1 MRQAER
7 MAPVEWTTRD
17 TIDSLPITRQAGG
30 RSPRDRHRP
39 EPAMSLPRSV
49 AAILREHVTLELES
63 IDRMYLNAYVP
74 GLQYESGVAAFFRKH
89 RGHPFASSA
98 LMDPISKAFVAAI
111 HAFVD
116 AQKVPLITFEKG
128 QRKDDVMAEHL
139 TRFTAA
145 EGVVFV
151 GRAQEKTPVFRTE
164 KRHNPSTGRPY
175 PWLVRSTAMVNH
187 FYVYAVDRDF
197 GPFFLKFGT
206 YFPYNAKLCLNGHE
220 YVKRQLTQRGIAHE
234 ALDNGL
240 LSCADPRRVQAL
252 CDGLSAEKI
261 EAFARKWLRRLP
273 HPFTAADQRAGYR
286 YQLSILQAE
295 FSLTQVL
302 DRPVTGRVFFEE
314 VIRENLDVGR
324 PDQVQLIFA
333 RRITRQTPGRF
344 RTRVLTDG
352 VIPSLHVDYKHSRIK
367 QYHKEGRALRTETVI
382 NDTRDFAIGRRL
394 SNLFALRKVGFH
406 ANRRLLDVQRISHDC
421 TIGEGTVERVHRPVI
436 IDGQRV
442 PALRFLDPRVL
453 ALFCAL
459 VVFRLLPEG
468 FTARDL
474 RQHVAPLLGL
484 APEALRPGRVT
495 YDLRRLRLHG
505 LIERQPRHHRYRV
518 TDAGLRLALFLPRVW
533 ARTVRPGLAT
543 VMPDVAPNDLPLRRA
558 FARVEEAMDDWC
570 AQAKLA
576 A

>member
-1 MRQAER
+1 
-7 MAPVEWTTRD
+7 
-17 TIDSLPITRQAGG
+17 
-30 RSPRDRHRP
+30 
-39 EPAMSLPRSV
+39 MSLPRSV
-49 AAILREHVTLELES
+49 AEILREHVTLEVEG

-74 GLQYESGVAAFFRKH
+74 GLQYESGVAAFFRRH

-111 HAFVD
+111 HTFVH
-116 AQKVPLITFEKG
+116 AQGVPLITFEKG

-139 TRFTAA
+139 TRFTAP

-151 GRAQEKTPVFRTE
+151 GRAQEKTPVVRTE
-164 KRHNPSTGRPY
+164 KRRNPVTGQAY

-187 FYVYAVDRDF
+187 FYFYAVDGDF

-206 YFPYNAKLCLNGHE
+206 YFPYNGKLCLNGHE
-220 YVKRQLTQRGIAHE
+220 YVKRQLTQRGIPYE
-234 ALDNGL
+234 ALDNGI
-240 LSCADPRRVQAL
+240 LSCEDPRRVQAI
-252 CDGLSAEKI
+252 CDGLSAAKL

-286 YQLSILQAE
+286 YALSILQAE

-324 PDQVQLIFA
+324 PDQVQLIFD
-333 RRITRQTPGRF
+333 RRVTRRTPGRF

-352 VIPSLHVDYKHSRIK
+352 VVPSLHVDYKHSRIK
-367 QYHKEGRALRTETVI
+367 QYHKEGRALRTETTI
-382 NDTRDFAIGRRL
+382 NDTRDVALGRGLTNL
-394 SNLFALRKVGFH
+394 SALRKVGFQ
-406 ANRRLLDVQRISHDC
+406 ANRRLLDVQRLSHDC
-421 TIGEGTVERVHRPVI
+421 AIGEVAVERVHRPVMV
-436 IDGQRV
+436 DGQRV

-459 VVFRLLPEG
+459 VLFRLLPQG

-484 APEALRPGRVT
+484 APAALSAGRVT

-505 LIERQPRHHRYRV
+505 LIAREPKRHRYRV

-543 VMPDVAPNDLPLRRA
+543 VMPDVAPNDGTLRRA
-558 FARVEEAMDDWC
+558 FERIEHAMDDWC
-570 AQAKLA
+570 AQAKLVA
-576 A
+576 